1 MNNITNTLPA
11 GIDNFLMNVAQSI
24 GCFDYTDISN
34 FGEKCT
40 KKDIK
45 KIKDIKEEIEELWEY
60 GVEEDDEDLQNLCEE
75 LTNIIKGGN

>member
-11 GIDNFLMNVAQSI
+11 EIDNFLMDVAQSI

-40 KKDIK
+40 KKRYQK
-45 KIKDIKEEIEELWEY
+45 
-60 GVEEDDEDLQNLCEE
+60 C
-75 LTNIIKGGN
+75 